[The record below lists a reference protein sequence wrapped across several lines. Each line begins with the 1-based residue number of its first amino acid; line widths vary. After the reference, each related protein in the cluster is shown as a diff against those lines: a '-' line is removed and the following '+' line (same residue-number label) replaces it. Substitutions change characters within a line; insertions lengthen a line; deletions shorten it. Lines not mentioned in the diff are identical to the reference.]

1 MGDIQQQAQMAG
13 LFDGSLSSCEAELQE
28 LMRQID
34 IMVNS
39 KRLEWEASLKS
50 TEAQLKQREEELTS
64 VKMTLDLKSAEV
76 SRLTHELTGME
87 RSQKEL
93 VSQYEQQVDVLRKEL
108 KLLQKSYEKL
118 QRHHGKQGEGAEK
131 AKEEFGDKL
140 RQARVDLKLAQTKI
154 DDYEVQSREWDVQRR
169 AFKKQV
175 ESLETQRQKLAENCQ
190 ALQEDVAAYKHQL
203 GKRQQLLDQSDLD
216 FKARIV
222 HVEGQLQRAQDTLDG
237 KNSTIQRLEEL
248 LEETGQRRR
257 GAEEENRQ
265 LLEDTG
271 RKEHRIHILEAE
283 VASLQQE
290 LKSTEGALHATRTE
304 LRDQEAKFNSSLLA
318 KESMLRSHEDET
330 RKRSIQVSEETS
342 LLRTQLQDSQRK
354 IQLLVESEARLKM
367 EVGRLEEKLDSVQG
381 DNAALNLVLTERT
394 DELRGMENS
403 ARMQQVSEKAK
414 RELSDGME
422 QRLQEDLAGMRQEIE
437 VLTSAL
443 GQRNALV
450 ETLRMKLSDAEHR
463 LVEDRER
470 SKSELKLANA
480 ELEALRVENRS
491 LSGSQLSGH
500 TQTVPVDGHIH
511 QKHTAVDG
519 TYPRGMA
526 NNDVQW
532 QWAADGIQSQN
543 VRNVDVDVHV
553 LQSQLQAIQRQL
565 QMAQTKQSQESGL
578 QDGLGPVRQSDSW
591 SRTVQDTSRPGGGAT
606 PKTSL
611 RGPGAERPQPSPK
624 GSPARTRPS
633 FGYRSIPAVGG
644 QSPGST
650 PHPAPSNQTRNL
662 PEGTDDWKDTSADIG
677 SEALH
682 SLETGSIVSG
692 SPLPSPPSSPQPA
705 FRGHRHGDEN
715 FGDMDSSSMDIS
727 GFSEMG
733 NISGRMTND
742 RPPSRESVGTRFL
755 REDQAHQAELERILS
770 AHIQDLELKTNA
782 TLAKHSQRLGL
793 TDGET

>member
-76 SRLTHELTGME
+76 SRLTHELSGME

-140 RQARVDLKLAQTKI
+140 RQARVDLKMAQTKI

-290 LKSTEGALHATRTE
+290 LKSTEGTLHATRTE

-403 ARMQQVSEKAK
+403 ARMQQASQKAK

-422 QRLQEDLAGMRQEIE
+422 QRLQEDLAAMRQEIE

-463 LVEDRER
+463 LMEDRER
-470 SKSELKLANA
+470 SKSELKIANA

-491 LSGSQLSGH
+491 LSGSQLSDH
-500 TQTVPVDGHIH
+500 TQAVPVDGHIH

-526 NNDVQW
+526 SNELHW
-532 QWAADGIQSQN
+532 QRAADGIQSQD

-553 LQSQLQAIQRQL
+553 LQSQLHAIQRQL

-578 QDGLGPVRQSDSW
+578 QDGLGPIRQSDSW
-591 SRTVQDTSRPGGGAT
+591 SRTVQDSSRPEGGAT

-611 RGPGAERPQPSPK
+611 HGPGVERPQPSPK

-633 FGYRSIPAVGG
+633 FGSRSIPAVGG
-644 QSPGST
+644 QSPRST
-650 PHPAPSNQTRNL
+650 PHPALSNQTRNL

-715 FGDMDSSSMDIS
+715 FGDMDSSSVDIS

-733 NISGRMTND
+733 NIPGRMSTD

-793 TDGET
+793 TDGDS